1 MGDLTDV
8 WNRQAM
14 FAVPLESSSF
24 PRNQLGPSYAP
35 YSPQQ
40 LTGTTTS
47 TTISN
52 EYIANLFSNKYFLNL
67 LGEFIQQNN
76 LSLETFQQQ
85 PPPQNNNTNTTISSI
100 MNSPLSE
107 WIFRGLI
114 LFMLIILLIKS
125 K

>member
-85 PPPQNNNTNTTISSI
+85 PPQNTTISSI

-114 LFMLIILLIKS
+114 LFMLFILLIKS

>member
-14 FAVPLESSSF
+14 FAVPVSNNNSSF

-40 LTGTTTS
+40 LTGISTS
-47 TTISN
+47 NISD

-76 LSLETFQQQ
+76 LSMETFQ
-85 PPPQNNNTNTTISSI
+85 PQRTVSNNVSSI
-100 MNSPLSE
+100 MNSPISE

-114 LFMLIILLIKS
+114 LFMLFILLIKS